1 MPLPGLTKDQ
11 MVEVDRIM
19 VNELQVPVEL
29 MMEQAGLNLARLAA
43 RFRRFKPIEYLVV
56 VGSGNNGGGGLAAA
70 RRLQNWNLPVE
81 VWLPKGEDAL
91 RPTPMEQLDRAKEAG
106 VTINEGK
113 PRASKG
119 PEVCV
124 LDAYIGYG
132 YSRRND
138 SVTNEVFRYLAE
150 HSNVISLDAP
160 SGLDVTT
167 GVSEIGLSPKATLTL
182 AFPKIGLL
190 RAFEK
195 TAGVLYVAD
204 IGVPSSIY
212 KERLGI
218 GWSSPFDLMS
228 LSNLDRAF
236 AEDAIQQ
243 VEISYI
249 EAEGIHFWDIKG

>member
-1 MPLPGLTKDQ
+1 MPLPGLTKTQ

-19 VNELQVPVEL
+19 VNELHVPIEL
-29 MMEQAGLNLARLAA
+29 MMEQAGLNLARLAT
-43 RFRRFKPIEYLVV
+43 RFRRSKPIEYLGV
-56 VGSGNNGGGGLAAA
+56 VGSGHNGGGGLVAA

-91 RPTPMEQLDRAKEAG
+91 RSIPMEQLNRAKEAG
-106 VTINEGK
+106 VTINEGE

-132 YSRRND
+132 YTERDD
-138 SVTNEVFRYLAE
+138 SVTNEVFSYLAE
-150 HSNVISLDAP
+150 HSDVISLDAP

-167 GVSEIGLSPKATLTL
+167 GVSESGLSPRATLTL

-195 TAGVLYVAD
+195 TSGALYVAD

-212 KERLGI
+212 KDRLGI
-218 GWSSPFDLMS
+218 AWSSPFDLVS
-228 LSNLDRAF
+228 LSKLDRAF
-236 AEDAIQQ
+236 TEDAIQQ
-243 VEISYI
+243 VEISYV
-249 EAEGIHFWDIKG
+249 ETEGVHFWDVK

>member
-1 MPLPGLTKDQ
+1 MPLPGLTKEQ
-11 MVEVDRIM
+11 MVDVDRIM
-19 VNELQVPVEL
+19 VKELHVPVEL
-29 MMEQAGLNLARLAA
+29 MMEHAGHNLARLAI

-56 VGSGNNGGGGLAAA
+56 AGSGNNGGGGLAAA
-70 RRLQNWNLPVE
+70 RRLHNWNLPVE

-91 RPTPMEQLDRAKEAG
+91 RSIPREQLNRAKEVG
-106 VTINEGK
+106 VAIHEGEPK
-113 PRASKG
+113 ASKG
-119 PEVCV
+119 SDVCI

-132 YSRRND
+132 YSKRND
-138 SVTNEVFRYLAE
+138 SVTSDVFSYLAE

-167 GVSEIGLSPKATLTL
+167 GVSESGLSPIATLTL

-190 RAFEK
+190 RALEK
-195 TAGVLYVAD
+195 TAGALYVAD

-218 GWSSPFDLMS
+218 AWNSPFDLVS

-243 VEISYI
+243 VEIGYE
-249 EAEGIHFWDIKG
+249 EAEGAHFWDVKG

>member
-1 MPLPGLTKDQ
+1 MPLPGLTKEQ
-11 MVEVDRIM
+11 MIEVDRIM
-19 VNELQVPVEL
+19 VHELHIPVEL
-29 MMEQAGLNLARLAA
+29 MMEQAGLNLARLAT
-43 RFRRFKPIEYLVV
+43 RFGRFKPIEYLVV
-56 VGSGNNGGGGLAAA
+56 AGSGNNGGGGLAAA
-70 RRLQNWNLPVE
+70 RRLQNWSLPVE

-91 RPTPMEQLDRAKEAG
+91 RSIPMEQLNRAKEAG
-106 VTINEGK
+106 VTINEGE
-113 PRASKG
+113 PRANKG
-119 PEVCV
+119 PKVCV

-132 YSRRND
+132 YSERND
-138 SVTNEVFRYLAE
+138 SETNEVFSYLAE
-150 HSNVISLDAP
+150 QSNVISLDAP

-167 GVSEIGLSPKATLTL
+167 GVSESGLSPKATLTL

-218 GWSSPFDLMS
+218 GWSSPFDLVS

-243 VEISYI
+243 VEISYV
-249 EAEGIHFWDIKG
+249 EAEEVHFWDIKG

>member
-1 MPLPGLTKDQ
+1 MPLPGITKEQ
-11 MVEVDRIM
+11 MIEVDRIM
-19 VNELQVPVEL
+19 VKELHVPVEL
-29 MMEQAGLNLARLAA
+29 MMEHAGLNLARLAI

-56 VGSGNNGGGGLAAA
+56 VGSGNNGGGGLVTA
-70 RRLQNWNLPVE
+70 RRLHNWNLPVE

-91 RPTPMEQLDRAKEAG
+91 RSIPREQLDRAKEVG
-106 VTINEGK
+106 VAINEGEPK
-113 PRASKG
+113 TSKS
-119 PEVCV
+119 PEVCI

-132 YSRRND
+132 YSKRGD
-138 SVTNEVFRYLAE
+138 SVTTEVFSYLAE

-167 GVSEIGLSPKATLTL
+167 GVSESGLSPKAILTL

-195 TAGVLYVAD
+195 TSGVLYVAD

-218 GWSSPFDLMS
+218 AWNSPFDLVS

-243 VEISYI
+243 VGIGYE
-249 EAEGIHFWDIKG
+249 EAEGVHFWDIKR